1 MIEGQSL
8 NSSQVFKSSILQ
20 KDDQYDGIKDEDFD
34 DSNLF
39 WFHDYHKIFFKFGNF
54 DDWRED

>member
-8 NSSQVFKSSILQ
+8 NSSQVFKSSILL

-39 WFHDYHKIFFKFGNF
+39 
-54 DDWRED
+54 